1 MILRREVTGVQVA
14 GTVAV
19 LFLVVLAGAIA
30 RKLNIMT
37 DSVIHGTSR
46 LVTEITLPCLTVYSM
61 TQRTFSPEL
70 LRDFFLT
77 LGLSFVFILLSI
89 GLGWL
94 IFRKSERSKRVILS
108 CFCGLSNCGFM
119 GYPVIMAI
127 NPDWMIYAVAFN
139 ISYGLIAF
147 SLCVSL
153 FAGEKRINLKAA
165 LLNVN
170 IIASVIGF
178 VLFCFNVGDLGI
190 IGNALNTVGGL
201 TTPLSMILI
210 GTRITTFRP
219 KDLRDMDTHLVVL
232 LRNLALPLLTYLILL
247 LIPVGREVRV
257 VIFILTAMPLG
268 TLVSMLAELYHADV
282 AFAART
288 VAWSTLLSLG
298 TIPLMLLLV

>member
-1 MILRREVTGVQVA
+1 MQVA

-30 RKLNIMT
+30 RRIGIMT
-37 DSVIHGTSR
+37 DAVIHGTSR

-61 TQRTFSPEL
+61 TQREFSAEL
-70 LRDFFLT
+70 LRDFLLT
-77 LGLSFVFILLSI
+77 LALSFVLILLAI
-89 GLGWL
+89 GLGWFL
-94 IFRKSERSKRVILS
+94 FQKSERSRRVILS

-139 ISYGLIAF
+139 ISYGLIAWT
-147 SLCVSL
+147 LCVSL
-153 FAGEKRINLKAA
+153 FAGDRRLNLKRA

-170 IIASVIGF
+170 IIASAAGMA
-178 VLFCFNVGDLGI
+178 LFCLNVRDLGLF
-190 IGNALNTVGGL
+190 GDALNMIGGL
-201 TTPLSMILI
+201 TTPLSMLLI

-219 KDLRDMDTHLVVL
+219 KDLRDMDTHWAVL
-232 LRNLALPLLTYLILL
+232 LRNLALPLATYGILL
-247 LIPVGREVRV
+247 LLPVAAEIRT

-268 TLVSMLAELYHADV
+268 TLTSMLAELHRADT